1 MQYGCI
7 GLSNIAQ
14 KSIGAKITIRALAGK
29 ETEPQ
34 KANGPVP
41 LSPDTRKGSVV
52 SPQAAGA

>member
-1 MQYGCI
+1 V
-7 GLSNIAQ
+7 S
-14 KSIGAKITIRALAGK
+14 TILIPTSMVDSMNPVVALALPGK